1 MRSFSRFLLAF
12 LVPLAVAVAVFLLPS
27 ASRKKGDRGRA
38 AEPSV
43 SHRLDL
49 TGRTAA
55 ENRAIAAALEA
66 LEKEKGSPAL
76 RVAEDDDAAP
86 SDDRDDLKDLY
97 GTYHPY
103 FVRGDLNGDGLP
115 DFAQAFVEK
124 GPSGW
129 FHVAVFFARPDG
141 SFLQPVWV
149 ERAVSLAAGD
159 ISMERSLLIVVP
171 DLSLDDV
178 RRWRWDL
185 IEHRFVDA
193 DAEGASGGDSGD
205 VAPEGKRRVRI

>member
-1 MRSFSRFLLAF
+1 MRSFSRFVLAF
-12 LVPLAVAVAVFLLPS
+12 LVPLAVAWAVFLLPS
-27 ASRKKGDRGRA
+27 ASRKRGDRGRP
-38 AEPSV
+38 AEPAV
-43 SHRLDL
+43 SRGLDL
-49 TGRTAA
+49 SGRTPA
-55 ENRAIAAALEA
+55 ENRAIGAALAA
-66 LEKEKGSPAL
+66 LEKEKQSPAL

-86 SDDRDDLKDLY
+86 SEDRDDLQDLY

-103 FVRGDLNGDGLP
+103 FVRGDLNGDGRT

-129 FHVAVFFARPDG
+129 FHVAVFFGRPDG
-141 SFLQPVWV
+141 GFSPPVWV

-193 DAEGASGGDSGD
+193 DAEGVSRGDSDD
-205 VAPEGKRRVRI
+205 VAPDGKSRVRI